1 MGGSSFGTVFRVTTF
16 GESHGP
22 ALGAVIDGVPA
33 ALTVDAEFIQSE
45 LDRRR
50 PGAGLPGS
58 TPRNEADR
66 VKILSGVFEG
76 VSTGTPIALV
86 IENTNARSADY
97 DKLAGCFRPGHADY
111 TYEKKYGIRD
121 WRGGGRASGRETAA
135 RVAAG
140 AIAKL
145 LLKKLC
151 GATIRAGVE
160 AVGNA
165 SCEKLDFDAPRRNEF
180 NALDDGAVAALRA
193 ELDRAARGNDSI
205 GGIVRCRVDGV
216 PAGWGEPVFDKLDA
230 VIAHAVMSIGAVKA
244 IEFGDGFAVA
254 HRLGSENNDA
264 ITPEGF
270 ATNRAGGVLGG
281 ISNGEPIEFRIAVK
295 PTPSIGVKQ
304 QTVDRENRAREIEIT
319 GRHDLCIVPRIVPVV
334 EAMTALALADL
345 ALLNRSARID

>member
-1 MGGSSFGTVFRVTTF
+1 MGGSSFGTLFRVTTF

-22 ALGAVIDGVPA
+22 ALGAAVDGVPA
-33 ALTVDAEFIQSE
+33 GLVIDAEFIQSE

-140 AIAKL
+140 AVAKL
-145 LLKKLC
+145 LLKKLH
-151 GATIRAGVE
+151 GVTIRAGVE

-165 SCEKLDFDAPRRNEF
+165 SCEKIDFDAPRCNEF
-180 NALDDGAVAALRA
+180 NALDDRAVAALRA
-193 ELDRAARGNDSI
+193 ELDRAARGSDSI

-216 PAGWGEPVFDKLDA
+216 PAGFGEPVFDKLDA
-230 VIAHAVMSIGAVKA
+230 VLAHAVMSIGAVKG
-244 IEFGDGFAVA
+244 IEFGDGFASA

-264 ITPEGF
+264 ITPDGF

-281 ISNGEPIEFRIAVK
+281 ISNGEPLEFRLAVK
-295 PTPSIGVKQ
+295 PTPSIGIKQ
-304 QTVDRENRAREIEIT
+304 QTVDREGNAREIEIT

-334 EAMTALALADL
+334 EAMTAIALADM
-345 ALLNRSARID
+345 ALLDRAARID